1 VGRRPRLELGPSR
14 LGASVFHA
22 RGVFDA
28 NRMAVAHGV
37 QARPVIEFVLDFV
50 DLRGH
55 RITARHGHRPPARLQ
70 GHTAGKPAAD
80 ETGGE
85 SGHLTQELLN
95 AFGTKQCVLQFL
107 KIRISVIARIVNH
120 WHTFG

>member
-1 VGRRPRLELGPSR
+1 MGRRPRLELGPSR
-14 LGASVFHA
+14 LDASVFHA
-22 RGVFDA
+22 RGVFNA
-28 NRMAVAHGV
+28 HHMTVAHGV
-37 QARPVIEFVLDFV
+37 QARPVVKFVLDFV

-55 RITARHGHRPPARLQ
+55 RITARHGHRQSARLQ
-70 GHTAGKPAAD
+70 CHTAGKPATD

-85 SGHLTQELLN
+85 SGHLMQELPN

-107 KIRISVIARIVNH
+107 NIPISVIAQIVNH